1 MQYKLFENQLQILP
15 MTSFIAKDRVLSI
28 KFIEIGN
35 QFVQL
40 ISEEIPVKKTKKQNN
55 EIRWDYEISGFLS
68 TQRVT
73 MLPSGQGWYSR
84 V

>member
-15 MTSFIAKDRVLSI
+15 MTSFIAKDRVLLI

-40 ISEEIPVKKTKKQNN
+40 ISEEIPVKTTTKTEQ
-55 EIRWDYEISGFLS
+55 
-68 TQRVT
+68 
-73 MLPSGQGWYSR
+73 
-84 V
+84 